1 MRLWTDRRG
10 QAIQVGAIILFGF
23 LVLSFASYQA
33 YLVPQQNAQ
42 VEFDHNQE
50 VQEDLSKLR
59 ATIVEASY
67 PQQSAVVTV
76 DMGTGY
82 PARLIAQN
90 PPPTSGSLRTSE
102 PGSMTVDGASDV
114 CAGEDTTRSLT
125 YEPNYNAYDGPSSV
139 YENTVLFNSQ
149 DGGESNLTGQSLVF
163 PQEGVVNLVALRGD
177 VDRTTGS
184 TVTLDVVS
192 GESRWTEDVQDP
204 TVTVPTTVSED
215 SWEEVIPSPVSDDD
229 ISVTGGNLEVELT
242 GSYDVVCTPV
252 GLGAP
257 PPSGA
262 SKLKPPPPGGGSNQ
276 PTFSS
281 PPTVRDTSGQGRA
294 SYEITYSVADPGS
307 TFDEVWV
314 EFDCQVLGG
323 PVQSCDDETRTN
335 QHPSGTISYE
345 GAQGL
350 TSGATYE
357 ITIRIFDDSGTPT
370 DTVIV
375 TDTADG
381 DDP

>member
-114 CAGEDTTRSLT
+114 CAGEDTTRSFT

-262 SKLKPPPPGGGSNQ
+262 SELKPPALPSNPGGTPTFASPPSITDNSGTGPRRAEYEVQYSVDDPGSNFRFVRA
-276 PTFSS
+276 TF
-281 PPTVRDTSGQGRA
+281 DCLDCGGSGDETTTMSQTTGT
-294 SYEITYSVADPGS
+294 ITYSESGGQSYGS
-307 TFDEVWV
+307 EY
-314 EFDCQVLGG
+314 
-323 PVQSCDDETRTN
+323 R
-335 QHPSGTISYE
+335 
-345 GAQGL
+345 
-350 TSGATYE
+350 
-357 ITIRIFDDSGTPT
+357 ITIEVVDDGG
-370 DTVIV
+370 DV
-375 TDTADG
+375 TDTYEDTDTANGPDAT
-381 DDP
+381 